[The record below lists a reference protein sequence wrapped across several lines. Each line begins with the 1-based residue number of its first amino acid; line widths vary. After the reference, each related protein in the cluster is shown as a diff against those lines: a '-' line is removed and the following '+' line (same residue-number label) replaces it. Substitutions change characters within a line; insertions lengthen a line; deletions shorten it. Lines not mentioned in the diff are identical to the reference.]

1 MILTAIAKKVLQLD
15 PVSMSGAVSTMAES
29 VTTDFNVTDIVGL
42 AMSFRG
48 MDTSK
53 DMYSARTPTTSELI
67 DDVWYEIVDK
77 IAWKT
82 MIDRVNRALPPL
94 EDASADETTG
104 VVGTVGGDPSAIDS
118 IKPDYTGEVAV
129 LNGTDVQGLAAQKAG
144 ILKTKGY
151 TTYADSTLEHPTDSI
166 VVYDGTRAGLAKA
179 VGVAKALDIPTA
191 NIKAND
197 GSYPT
202 DTDIT
207 VVLGTDQAP
216 KR

>member
-1 MILTAIAKKVLQLD
+1 M
-15 PVSMSGAVSTMAES
+15 
-29 VTTDFNVTDIVGL
+29 
-42 AMSFRG
+42 
-48 MDTSK
+48 
-53 DMYSARTPTTSELI
+53 
-67 DDVWYEIVDK
+67 
-77 IAWKT
+77 
-82 MIDRVNRALPPL
+82 
-94 EDASADETTG
+94 
-104 VVGTVGGDPSAIDS
+104 
-118 IKPDYTGEVAV
+118 

-151 TTYADSTLEHPTDSI
+151 TAYADSSLEHPTDSI
-166 VVYDGTRAGLAKA
+166 VVYDGTRTGLAKA

-202 DTDIT
+202 DVDIT